1 MGEKKKAFQLL
12 FVCLLNWNKH
22 QKENYFFF
30 FFFFLK
36 LMLVSWYW
44 EDFGGKN
51 SRDAKKN
58 LEKPVSLAE
67 NIKKNKI
74 VFAYMTYFVF
84 KLEK

>member
-1 MGEKKKAFQLL
+1 
-12 FVCLLNWNKH
+12 
-22 QKENYFFF
+22 
-30 FFFFLK
+30 
-36 LMLVSWYW
+36 MLVSWYW

-84 KLEK
+84 KLEKQAIF